1 VKNIKRLL
9 VLEGRVLL
17 VVSVVIISTLAL
29 KPSTSFISPAISDKI
44 QHAFAFYV
52 LSLLVDFAFPKSP
65 FNAVK
70 IFILLGYGS
79 AIETFQMFV
88 PGRKSSFGD
97 LVADGAGMVLFML
110 SVPLLKRIPVIRE
123 RWLSS

>member
-1 VKNIKRLL
+1 ML

-17 VVSVVIISTLAL
+17 AVSVVIISILAL
-29 KPSTSFISPAISDKI
+29 KPSVIFISPAISDKI

-70 IFILLGYGS
+70 IFFLMGYGS
-79 AIETFQMFV
+79 AIEIFQMFV

-97 LVADGAGMVLFML
+97 LVADGVGIVLFMF

-123 RWLSS
+123 RWFSS